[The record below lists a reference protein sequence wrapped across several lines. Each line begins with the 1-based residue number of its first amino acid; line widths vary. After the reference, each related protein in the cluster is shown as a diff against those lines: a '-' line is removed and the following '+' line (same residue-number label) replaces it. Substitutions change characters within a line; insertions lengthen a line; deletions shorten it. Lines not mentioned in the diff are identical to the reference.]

1 MARQS
6 RRWGVSAG
14 ALVGAATV
22 LSPSL
27 LMECVC
33 AFTAPKLSYKA
44 IVSTTRS
51 ALHPRLGDN
60 TNRRQRK
67 FSGTATTSTLLVALE
82 PRTEDRSKVTDD
94 ASSSPLPVLKLPLP
108 FHADDRLQGSQVEGS
123 LPGRTSIPWPTPPAL
138 QKPPAALLSTPPSAS
153 YLDSRQLR
161 DDKYRTLGLLWA
173 IACLSALDRVAMS
186 VALVP
191 MADDLGF
198 LTDTVKGSISSFFS
212 VGYGVAIVPVGLLV
226 SQVSP
231 KVVLAV
237 GLALWSCATLATP
250 SAALQWES
258 FPAGLL
264 AARALVGAG
273 ESAIVPSLQRLLVAW
288 TSPAEKATALAAVYS
303 GFHAGTIAAYVVS
316 PWLLHALPDGQ
327 GWQGLFA
334 VYGAAGLGLLL
345 PWCMWA
351 QDGPPPPG
359 SIEKTR
365 TTNTARTG
373 GGGTL
378 TSPPPPT
385 DIMLQAHQGW
395 EAMQRTL
402 RDAPWNDLVHS
413 QAAWA
418 LLLAHCAKN
427 WGLYN
432 ALAWTPTFYAEQ
444 YNLGVQ
450 ESSWLSV
457 LPSITGAICV
467 VSAGTAADA
476 LFRWLNSR
484 RPNRDDTTD
493 TQALVRKTFQLVAFL
508 GQGAVLAALAWHIP
522 EQASTAQA
530 YLMAAFGLMAFNAAG
545 FESGIQEKAGDKWAG
560 LLYSVTSLPAVLIG
574 TAGVYATGRIL
585 DATHQD
591 WSCVYGLNAAVNVL
605 GAIAFVTFY
614 NSKREFD

>member
-1 MARQS
+1 
-6 RRWGVSAG
+6 
-14 ALVGAATV
+14 
-22 LSPSL
+22 
-27 LMECVC
+27 
-33 AFTAPKLSYKA
+33 
-44 IVSTTRS
+44 
-51 ALHPRLGDN
+51 
-60 TNRRQRK
+60 
-67 FSGTATTSTLLVALE
+67 
-82 PRTEDRSKVTDD
+82 
-94 ASSSPLPVLKLPLP
+94 
-108 FHADDRLQGSQVEGS
+108 
-123 LPGRTSIPWPTPPAL
+123 
-138 QKPPAALLSTPPSAS
+138 
-153 YLDSRQLR
+153 
-161 DDKYRTLGLLWA
+161 
-173 IACLSALDRVAMS
+173 
-186 VALVP
+186 
-191 MADDLGF
+191 
-198 LTDTVKGSISSFFS
+198 
-212 VGYGVAIVPVGLLV
+212 
-226 SQVSP
+226 
-231 KVVLAV
+231 
-237 GLALWSCATLATP
+237 
-250 SAALQWES
+250 
-258 FPAGLL
+258 
-264 AARALVGAG
+264 
-273 ESAIVPSLQRLLVAW
+273 
-288 TSPAEKATALAAVYS
+288 
-303 GFHAGTIAAYVVS
+303 
-316 PWLLHALPDGQ
+316 
-327 GWQGLFA
+327 
-334 VYGAAGLGLLL
+334 
-345 PWCMWA
+345 
-351 QDGPPPPG
+351 
-359 SIEKTR
+359 
-365 TTNTARTG
+365 
-373 GGGTL
+373 
-378 TSPPPPT
+378 
-385 DIMLQAHQGW
+385 MLQAHQGW
-395 EAMQRTL
+395 EAMQRTR
-402 RDAPWNDLVHS
+402 RDAPWKDLVHS